1 MSKKYQLPDTLLKK
15 AKMTSRWGEV
25 YYIFAFA
32 NLGGLIG
39 CLINGMI
46 ESGLIIMVIDIVSF
60 TAGFIFSR
68 EGKYLKELAEG
79 LEKYTSLLEEK
90 DELCNKILELV
101 KTENEKEENKN
112 GTV

>member
-1 MSKKYQLPDTLLKK
+1 MSKKYKLPGTLLIK
-15 AKMTSRWGEV
+15 AKMASRWGTV
-25 YYIFAFA
+25 YYIFASA

-39 CLINGMI
+39 CIINGMI
-46 ESGLIIMVIDIVSF
+46 GSGLVITIISLVSF
-60 TAGFIFSR
+60 TAGFIFSS
-68 EGKYLKELAEG
+68 EGKYLKYLAEG

-90 DELCNKILELV
+90 DELCNRILELV

>member
-1 MSKKYQLPDTLLKK
+1 MSKKYQLPDILLKR
-15 AKMTSRWGEV
+15 AKTAFMCGIV
-25 YYIFAFA
+25 YYIFAFI
-32 NLGGLIG
+32 NLGALIG
-39 CLINGMI
+39 CIVDGMM
-46 ESGLIIMVIDIVSF
+46 ESGLIIMVISIVSF
-60 TAGFIFSR
+60 TAGFVFSS
-68 EGKYLKELAEG
+68 EGKYLKDLAEK